1 MNISPSASRPG
12 APEPVA
18 GDKKSRRQNAV
29 LLLLEQVGYASVE
42 QLADRFGIT
51 TQTVRRDIAELS
63 AAGKVRRYHGGAA
76 ISMAAIDA
84 VTYRQRRVE
93 RVEAKRRIAAR
104 VAELIPD
111 GASVFLDTGTTCETV
126 AEALVARSN
135 LKVVTYSLRAATLL
149 ADRTDFTIAVPGGF
163 VRNVDGSVF
172 GEGAVD
178 FIRRFRFD
186 VAIIAVSGVEADGRL
201 SDDDH
206 NEVAVV
212 RAAMKLARS
221 IILTADSSKFDRTA
235 LVELGNVADV
245 SAFVTDAEP
254 GAALQALIAESGV
267 ALHIS

>member
-1 MNISPSASRPG
+1 M
-12 APEPVA
+12 
-18 GDKKSRRQNAV
+18 
-29 LLLLEQVGYASVE
+29 LLEQVGYASVE
-42 QLADRFGIT
+42 QLAERFDIT

-63 AAGKVRRYHGGAA
+63 AAGKLRRYHGGAA

-135 LKVVTYSLRAATLL
+135 LKIVTYGLRGATLL

-172 GEGAVD
+172 GESSVD
-178 FIRRFRFD
+178 FISRFRFD

-212 RAAMKLARS
+212 RRAMDRARS
-221 IILTADSSKFDRTA
+221 IILAADSSKFDRAA
-235 LVELGNVADV
+235 LVELGNLADV

-254 GAALQALIAESGV
+254 GAALQALIDRSGV
-267 ALHIS
+267 QLHIS